1 MVGSSRWWLHGD
13 EQFDRR
19 KRGFA
24 CGSVCFFPPLF
35 AGRDDGIKRNRILAA
50 KQCSVRVCL
59 WVGEMNTAG
68 KQGETG
74 EVGWGGRCPLA
85 CLGR

>member
-59 WVGEMNTAG
+59 WVGEKRDEYGGEAG
-68 KQGETG
+68 RDG
-74 EVGWGGRCPLA
+74 
-85 CLGR
+85 